1 MIDGGD
7 ASEKPKLTE
16 EELKVLLDYFDKNK
30 DGTLSDDEIVTIVS
44 DYKAHKDDS
53 KKKIANPD
61 VVKIL
66 KRYDADGDGLL
77 SPAEI
82 HVLVHEAHL
91 ADTSARYAAYSVGF
105 AR

>member
-1 MIDGGD
+1 MSVDKD
-7 ASEKPKLTE
+7 ASASAFKLSE

-44 DYKAHKDDS
+44 DYKSHKTD
-53 KKKIANPD
+53 KKITNPD

-66 KRYDADGDGLL
+66 KRYDVDGDGHL
-77 SPAEI
+77 SASEI
-82 HVLVHEAHL
+82 DLLVHEVHL